1 MPITNIRILLAAL
14 WFCSFVI
21 FMVAIYLGKHPENA
35 ASTTMLY
42 VLGVLSGVIALC
54 EIPELFV

>member
-1 MPITNIRILLAAL
+1 MSAL

-21 FMVAIYLGKHPENA
+21 FMVAVYLGKHPENA
-35 ASTTMLY
+35 VSTTMLY

-54 EIPELFV
+54 EILELFV